1 MTCEDRN
8 ITKGEH
14 FEYCVNEL
22 SCANF
27 DAAQLFWQDKVN
39 WSCDAEMIV
48 LEQAAQQ
55 GLVERHGIDK
65 DDILCDYVGADV
77 FVWTTL
83 CLSMCSWACTQ
94 HTVFIK
100 MIEGVG
106 KQIF

>member
-1 MTCEDRN
+1 MTCEEDRN
-8 ITKGEH
+8 KTKSEH

-22 SCANF
+22 SCANV
-27 DAAQLFWQDKVN
+27 DAVQLFCQDKVN
-39 WSCDAEMIV
+39 WSCDAEMIF
-48 LEQAAQQ
+48 LKQAA
-55 GLVERHGIDK
+55 RPRWTPRIDK

-83 CLSMCSWACTQ
+83 CLSMCSLACTQ
-94 HTVFIK
+94 HAVFMK